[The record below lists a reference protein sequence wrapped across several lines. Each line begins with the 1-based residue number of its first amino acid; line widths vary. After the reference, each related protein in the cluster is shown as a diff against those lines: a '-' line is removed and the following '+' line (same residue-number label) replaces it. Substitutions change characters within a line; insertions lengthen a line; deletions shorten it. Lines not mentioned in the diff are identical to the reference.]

1 MANWV
6 TGHGFLR
13 KLTGLA
19 GTLGMGEKTVKVAD
33 GFWNLRGNFRIAYVI
48 NIGTQASLVRL
59 GSGSFVFLDSYTLQG
74 AMRRKV
80 MKLTDGGAKV
90 EAILNLHP
98 FHTVHCARMHADFP
112 KAKLYGSA
120 RHKRLLPELPWEQ
133 VQVED
138 PALHAMFSDDFD
150 FSVPNGVDYISDNER
165 IHFSSV
171 LAFHKPSKT
180 IHVDDTLMYVKLP
193 FPFRLLTGKPQLRF
207 HPTLSQ
213 ALTKADNA
221 AVQFRAWAQ
230 ALARDWEGAE
240 NVCAAHTAPQLS
252 TRRRKIDFSGQIS
265 DALKRVSKKLAAH
278 EKKYG

>member
-1 MANWV
+1 MS
-6 TGHGFLR
+6 
-13 KLTGLA
+13 
-19 GTLGMGEKTVKVAD
+19 EKTIKVAD

-59 GSGSFVFLDSYTLQG
+59 SKGGFVFLDSYTLRG

-80 MKLTDGGAKV
+80 MKLTGGGMDVK
-90 EAILNLHP
+90 AILNLHP
-98 FHTVHCARMHADFP
+98 FHTVHCERMHTDFP
-112 KAKLYGSA
+112 NAKLYGSA
-120 RHKRLLPELPWEQ
+120 RHKRVLPELPWEET
-133 VQVED
+133 QVED
-138 PALHAMFSDDFD
+138 PALHEMLSDDFD

-171 LAFHKPSKT
+171 LAYHRASKT

-193 FPFRLLTGKPQLRF
+193 FPFRMLTGKPRLRF

-213 ALTKADNA
+213 ALKKTDNA

-230 ALARDWEGAE
+230 ALARDWEDAE

-252 TRRRKIDFSGQIS
+252 TRRRKIDVAAQIS
-265 DALKRVSKKLAAH
+265 DALKRVSTKLAAH
-278 EKKYG
+278 EKKYR